1 MGRQKGDA
9 GRSKARPS
17 SSSLA
22 ASLLPADSTAS
33 VGFGGYVGS
42 SRLHSSLAGS
52 RDDASPYSDIDSEL
66 AQHLKRLARKDPTT
80 KLKALASLSELFKQK
95 SGKDIL
101 PAIPQWGFEYKRLL
115 LDYNR
120 EVRRATGDAMA
131 QLVIAVGRDLA
142 PHLKSL
148 MGPWW
153 FSQFDTVPEASQA
166 AKHSLQAAFPAP
178 EKRLDALILCTT
190 EIFTYLEENLK
201 LTPQDLSDKASAPDE
216 LKEMHQ
222 QVISSSMLAL
232 ATLLDVL
239 ISLQSERPGFE
250 NIAAEPKHAA
260 KARAITNTF
269 AEKLFS
275 NHRCFLDF
283 LKSQSSAIRSAAY
296 SVLKSFMKNM
306 PHVFIEENVRTLS
319 PVVLGAFQEKDP
331 TCHPSMWE
339 VILLFSRRF
348 PNCWTYLNVQKI
360 VMSRFWHFLRNGC
373 FGSHQVSYPALVIFL
388 DSVPPKAIEGERFL
402 QDFFLNFW
410 TGRNAS
416 LSSNADRLA
425 FFQAFKECFLWALH
439 NLSRYLDGVD
449 SISPAR
455 AILVENILVKL
466 LWEDFVHFP
475 LPNDKKRIFP
485 GISCETSDDSNLSV
499 QRTEDASIFKHPVN
513 YIHELGKCIIG
524 ILSGIAL
531 VENDL
536 PSVFGSTFQETCQQM
551 LMHSGNGEGPEII
564 EQLIQFLS
572 LLEQH
577 AMRKGETW
585 PLVQVL
591 GPTVAKHFSSIKS
604 IDAPNGVRFL
614 SAAVTVFGARQIVHA
629 LLHGHR
635 RTFCSDEQDKALESK
650 QFMHIFN
657 ERFVP
662 WCFGRSDSGTAA
674 RIDFLLTLLDDEC
687 FPEQW
692 STVVSYAVKLETTG
706 VGLDLLH
713 PDCVAVLSILL
724 HKVRG
729 EITRCKRKRCDYSQH
744 SNANCWH
751 NKLLDSAAVAVISS
765 LPPFQK
771 SAAEFLCSA
780 LGGATE
786 NDQIVLVSGDAFVL
800 IYNNILEKLIDF
812 ILVSPLTWVKEA
824 GCLLRIRET
833 NVEPKDESFG
843 NRIEMAKFALDVL
856 SGSLYAL
863 TKLDEESELP
873 THILA
878 AVFIISWECSIEGL
892 LDEAL
897 SYELD
902 NMKARFDSSKTV
914 QSLCSKINKIFCQNL
929 GVHSRKNVRIIL
941 AQSIRCTIFREQKLD
956 PDKLTALCCTWM
968 LAIVDC
974 FCQDEDEEQHL
985 LEQLLHQGDG
995 WPLWCSEDVFIGLAY
1010 QKSEKTFLHRNV
1022 SESNRFVSLVDKLI
1036 QKRGIGRVIGGS
1048 ILDPHC
1054 TSGRTVNFTS
1064 RAWLAA
1070 EILCTWEWPG
1080 GSAVTSFLPMLSL
1093 YAKNDANPLQE
1104 DGLLD
1109 SILDILLDAALVQEK
1124 TEAHNFSD
1132 AWIAPLEGLE
1142 HTEEPFLRALI
1153 SLLATFF
1160 RHNIWGSDKAKILF
1174 ELLVSKL
1181 FIGETVNIHCL
1192 RILPPIV
1199 SALVQPIFQS
1209 KKELNEEL
1217 QAPFPGE
1224 DKVQITIIHWLER
1237 ALSFPPLLTWHSGQ
1251 DMEEWLLLVISC
1263 YPMNV
1268 SDRLKAPKPEWMISI
1283 KERTLLLDLFRKQR
1297 LGIGV
1302 LTACD
1307 HLESSQML
1315 LSRLVAI
1322 SSCYCGDDF
1331 AEEDWDFVLS
1341 QVKLWIQLAVV
1352 MMEDVAENVNDLIS
1366 NLSTGDYLDN
1376 VVSKIENIVF
1386 IKDQFHV
1393 NIARNAILA
1402 FISFSRLQE
1411 VKDVNNLSSLAAER
1425 WDTIKDRILEA
1436 ILRLFFCTGLAE
1448 AIAHSYSSEGA
1459 SIVASSRLHNLFFW
1473 NLVAW
1478 GATGSSPQCR
1488 DRAVKSVD
1496 FWALGRGSISSLY
1509 AILFSSTPV
1518 PAMQFA
1524 GYVIL
1529 STEPVASVA
1538 IGEYVTSNMECDK
1551 DSGNVDLLSEQNVH
1565 LRKEISCMIEKSP
1578 YEILEMDLLAPERV
1592 HILLSWCILLS
1603 HLWSLP
1609 LSSPKRERLVQHIQN
1624 SANTVILD
1632 CLFQHLFLEFDTVPN
1647 LRKREKELP
1656 AGVCEAANVANEAI
1670 LTGSVLSIVESFW
1683 PVQQQK
1689 MTLLAGA
1696 IFGMMVRL
1704 LPAYVRGWFSN
1715 LRDRSTSS
1723 AVESFTRTWCSPP
1736 LIANELSQIKKASFV
1751 DENFSVSVSKA
1762 ANEVVATY
1770 TKDETGV
1777 DLVIRLP
1784 ASYPLRAVD
1793 VDCTRSLGISEL
1805 KQRKWLMS
1813 MMLFLSNQNG
1823 AIAEAIRIW
1832 KCNFDKEFEGVEE
1845 CPICYSVIHTA
1856 NHSLPR
1862 VACKTCKH
1870 KYHSACLNKW
1880 FSTSNKRNC
1889 PLCQSLF

>member
-1 MGRQKGDA
+1 MEKKKKRGEEVGGGLVGGVGVRVGWVLGSCEVKPGRQIQSFRIQEDA
-9 GRSKARPS
+9 N
-17 SSSLA
+17 
-22 ASLLPADSTAS
+22 
-33 VGFGGYVGS
+33 V
-42 SRLHSSLAGS
+42 
-52 RDDASPYSDIDSEL
+52 E
-66 AQHLKRLARKDPTT
+66 
-80 KLKALASLSELFKQK
+80 
-95 SGKDIL
+95 
-101 PAIPQWGFEYKRLL
+101 
-115 LDYNR
+115 
-120 EVRRATGDAMA
+120 ATFW
-131 QLVIAVGRDLA
+131 RDLA

-283 LKSQSSAIRSAAY
+283 LKSQSSAIR
-296 SVLKSFMKNM
+296 
-306 PHVFIEENVRTLS
+306 
-319 PVVLGAFQEKDP
+319 
-331 TCHPSMWE
+331 
-339 VILLFSRRF
+339 
-348 PNCWTYLNVQKI
+348 
-360 VMSRFWHFLRNGC
+360 
-373 FGSHQVSYPALVIFL
+373 
-388 DSVPPKAIEGERFL
+388 
-402 QDFFLNFW
+402 
-410 TGRNAS
+410 
-416 LSSNADRLA
+416 
-425 FFQAFKECFLWALH
+425 
-439 NLSRYLDGVD
+439 YLDGVD

-499 QRTEDASIFKHPVN
+499 QRTEDASIFKHP
-513 YIHELGKCIIG
+513 
-524 ILSGIAL
+524 
-531 VENDL
+531 
-536 PSVFGSTFQETCQQM
+536 
-551 LMHSGNGEGPEII
+551 
-564 EQLIQFLS
+564 
-572 LLEQH
+572 
-577 AMRKGETW
+577 
-585 PLVQVL
+585 
-591 GPTVAKHFSSIKS
+591 
-604 IDAPNGVRFL
+604 DAPNGVRFL

-729 EITRCKRKRCDYSQH
+729 EITS
-744 SNANCWH
+744 
-751 NKLLDSAAVAVISS
+751 
-765 LPPFQK
+765 
-771 SAAEFLCSA
+771 SA

-929 GVHSRKNVRIIL
+929 GVHSRKNARIIL

-1192 RILPPIV
+1192 RILPPI
-1199 SALVQPIFQS
+1199 
-1209 KKELNEEL
+1209 KEHFHFHLYSHGTL
-1217 QAPFPGE
+1217 
-1224 DKVQITIIHWLER
+1224 DK
-1237 ALSFPPLLTWHSGQ
+1237 AN
-1251 DMEEWLLLVISC
+1251 MEEWLLLVISC

-1578 YEILEMDLLAPERV
+1578 YEILEMDLLAPER
-1592 HILLSWCILLS
+1592 
-1603 HLWSLP
+1603 
-1609 LSSPKRERLVQHIQN
+1609 
-1624 SANTVILD
+1624 
-1632 CLFQHLFLEFDTVPN
+1632 HLFLEFDTVPN

>member
-1 MGRQKGDA
+1 
-9 GRSKARPS
+9 
-17 SSSLA
+17 
-22 ASLLPADSTAS
+22 
-33 VGFGGYVGS
+33 
-42 SRLHSSLAGS
+42 
-52 RDDASPYSDIDSEL
+52 
-66 AQHLKRLARKDPTT
+66 
-80 KLKALASLSELFKQK
+80 
-95 SGKDIL
+95 
-101 PAIPQWGFEYKRLL
+101 
-115 LDYNR
+115 
-120 EVRRATGDAMA
+120 MA

-283 LKSQSSAIRSAAY
+283 LKSQSSAI
-296 SVLKSFMKNM
+296 
-306 PHVFIEENVRTLS
+306 
-319 PVVLGAFQEKDP
+319 
-331 TCHPSMWE
+331 
-339 VILLFSRRF
+339 
-348 PNCWTYLNVQKI
+348 
-360 VMSRFWHFLRNGC
+360 
-373 FGSHQVSYPALVIFL
+373 
-388 DSVPPKAIEGERFL
+388 
-402 QDFFLNFW
+402 
-410 TGRNAS
+410 
-416 LSSNADRLA
+416 
-425 FFQAFKECFLWALH
+425 
-439 NLSRYLDGVD
+439 RYLDGVD

-1181 FIGETVNIHCL
+1181 FIGETVNVHCL

-1386 IKDQFHV
+1386 IKDQFRV

-1578 YEILEMDLLAPERV
+1578 YEILEMDLLAPER
-1592 HILLSWCILLS
+1592 
-1603 HLWSLP
+1603 
-1609 LSSPKRERLVQHIQN
+1609 
-1624 SANTVILD
+1624 
-1632 CLFQHLFLEFDTVPN
+1632 HLFLEFDTVPN